1 MVSALVMLGRVSRA
15 LRYAFREEDFG
26 PVVSAG
32 AFLVL
37 IGTVSYSL
45 GEGWNVVDAL
55 YFAVSTLTT
64 TSVADPDLVLDHGW
78 MKVFTVLYLLI
89 GIGVLVEILRR
100 LGYAF
105 VTVRAQE
112 KAAAQPARGDAG
124 DQRE

>member
-1 MVSALVMLGRVSRA
+1 MVSALVMLGRVARA
-15 LRYAFREEDFG
+15 VRYAIREEDFL
-26 PVVSAG
+26 PVLSAG

-37 IGTVSYSL
+37 SGTLAYSL

-64 TSVADPDLVLDHGW
+64 TSVADPDLVLDHRW
-78 MKVFTVLYLLI
+78 MKVFTVFYLLI

-105 VTVRAQE
+105 VVVRREERKPGTAE
-112 KAAAQPARGDAG
+112 PDAPPH
-124 DQRE
+124 